1 VVFRVEL
8 NVMGESKE
16 HFRDLGSGEL
26 CCSSQDWETGQE
38 NLDMCVDT
46 LTRIVAN
53 LPNKCGS
60 RN

>member
-1 VVFRVEL
+1 
-8 NVMGESKE
+8 MGESKE